1 VLLATLLAALPT
13 LAGSGLPVTLVAL
26 VLALL
31 ARLTVL
37 LAVLL
42 VRLVF
47 VAHWVI
53 LPFVPARAC
62 ADSAPEEQ

>member
-13 LAGSGLPVTLVAL
+13 LAGSGVPEILVAL

-31 ARLTVL
+31 ARLARLTVL

-42 VRLVF
+42 FRLVS

-62 ADSAPEEQ
+62 AG